1 MNASTD
7 ALMSITPGVAARIA
21 ELGMRKELEQRID
34 HIRAVVPGLAAIEVA
49 VVERYDAVHA

>member
-1 MNASTD
+1 
-7 ALMSITPGVAARIA
+7 MSITPGVAARIA